1 MLTTKKKKKST
12 AQSLQ
17 ARPGA
22 SLYFA
27 VCEQGGQQSVSQEV
41 YRMRRKERLACKF
54 PNSYV
59 YYWELLHTHT
69 QIHTTMHLFF
79 SKQLYHYYYDYYIL
93 SVSPNAL
100 DH

>member
-69 QIHTTMHLFF
+69 HRYIQQCICFF
-79 SKQLYHYYYDYYIL
+79 QSNYTITIMTII
-93 SVSPNAL
+93 S
-100 DH
+100 